1 MTSLAQ
7 QNSVQY
13 LQEISVHFESGHYL
27 DHEIPSES
35 SMKYSFDITK
45 ANMQELYEATPE
57 WGWHGKNLFK
67 KIKWIKLKVI
77 QKNWTF
83 LLNLTFL
90 KFFCLPELF
99 VILNLRRG
107 EITAFSFQGCQ
118 ITKKNFEEKMKFSFF
133 HEFYFR

>member
-77 QKNWTF
+77 QKKLDLFIKFDLFEVF
-83 LLNLTFL
+83 LLTRTFCHI
-90 KFFCLPELF
+90 KPQT
-99 VILNLRRG
+99 G
-107 EITAFSFQGCQ
+107 
-118 ITKKNFEEKMKFSFF
+118 
-133 HEFYFR
+133 